1 MDALRE
7 FSTKPLEWA
16 LEHVVEPGYTLT
28 LLGVMPW
35 LSLPLLCKTWLDIWT
50 LDPGDLSNIQD
61 KSEWKN
67 DPKHQR
73 LRTMVDLCDARGV
86 VLLMKVVMGY
96 PVKLMV
102 LEQTTNLHAS
112 WIVFDRY
119 QRKRRSFYKRRIPCN
134 MVMMKEDGMVDVLR
148 VNPVID
154 SRETPTSLMSSALQ
168 TPGPKLI
175 SCTQWIDFL
184 HNDSRRREG

>member
-1 MDALRE
+1 MDNDDNGCRETGESSDRSRYSRPSSGGGASSAGSKHVVVVMDALRE

-73 LRTMVDLCDARGV
+73 LRTMVDLCDARGISKEEKI
-86 VLLMKVVMGY
+86 LL
-96 PVKLMV
+96 
-102 LEQTTNLHAS
+102 Q
-112 WIVFDRY
+112 
-119 QRKRRSFYKRRIPCN
+119 
-134 MVMMKEDGMVDVLR
+134 KE
-148 VNPVID
+148 NP
-154 SRETPTSLMSSALQ
+154 LQ
-168 TPGPKLI
+168 YG
-175 SCTQWIDFL
+175 D
-184 HNDSRRREG
+184 DEGRWNG